1 MPQARIA
8 SRPNEIYGNCQ
19 VEGDDGRKENRSPS
33 ISKPIWQGRD
43 SIAKKRS
50 IEIDVSPKEIERT
63 R

>member
-1 MPQARIA
+1 M
-8 SRPNEIYGNCQ
+8 YGNCQ
-19 VEGDDGRKENRSPS
+19 VEGDDGRKESRSPS

-50 IEIDVSPKEIERT
+50 IEIDVSSKEIERT